1 MKFKIREIILWP
13 RKQGL
18 DPRRVTLDLNKVN
31 VISGA
36 SRTGKSAIIPI
47 IDYCMASDRCAI
59 PVETIR
65 DHTCWFG
72 ILVETIEGQKLFARR
87 EPGEQKSTGDMFL
100 LEGETVEVPLNAP
113 IKNTTADAVK
123 TRLDELS
130 GLTKL
135 DFDFDKA
142 GSGFKGRPSL
152 RDLVAFTFQPQNI
165 IANPDVLFFKADTYE
180 HREKLK
186 TIFPYVLKAI
196 SAEILAA
203 QHELQSVQR
212 DLARKQRELSN
223 LQDVSERWLA
233 ELRGWALQAREL
245 GLVNEPIS
253 ADANRD
259 SLLSILQKAT
269 QSKTDTLPS
278 ADGINE
284 AIAELVELEA
294 EESAIDT
301 QLRHLHRRLEEM
313 TKLKENASRYKDA
326 LTIQR
331 DRLAV
336 SKWLHSLEDES
347 HRCPICDAPLQQ
359 ASKVGELLV
368 SLEKVE
374 TQVKRAGSVPSAFD
388 RELVRVDEDVRIN
401 IEKLQGISLRKTEAS
416 TRSAQVTQ
424 ARFRQSQIS
433 RFLGRIEKGLEM
445 HVASSEN
452 GDLAEEVEEL
462 RRRDVQLSKLISKE
476 GLFQRRK
483 RALDK
488 IQLLAGRLLP
498 GLDAE
503 RPSDPIELSLTD
515 LTIKVKG
522 EHREDYLWE
531 IGSGANW
538 LSYHVA
544 IALALQQFFLES
556 APSPVPSLLVFDQP
570 SQVYFPRRLAASKSD
585 AEASDPALRD
595 EDIEA
600 VRKVFATI
608 AAVVKSTQC
617 GLQTLVLDHAGSD
630 VWGDVE
636 GIHLVEEWRSGNKLI
651 PNEWLN
657 GPADNS

>member
-18 DPRRVTLDLNKVN
+18 SPRRVTLDLEKVN

-65 DHTCWFG
+65 DNTCWFG
-72 ILVETIEGQKLFARR
+72 ILAETDEGQKLFARR

-100 LEGETVEVPLNAP
+100 LEGESVEVPIEAP
-113 IKNTTADAVK
+113 SKNTTADAVK

-135 DFDFDKA
+135 DFDFEKT

-186 TIFPYVLKAI
+186 TIFPYVLKTI
-196 SAEILAA
+196 SAEVLAA

-212 DLARKQRELSN
+212 DLSRKQRELST
-223 LQDVSERWLA
+223 LQDVSERWMA
-233 ELRGWALQAREL
+233 ELRGWAIQAREL
-245 GLVNEPIS
+245 GLVNQPIEDGAS
-253 ADANRD
+253 RD
-259 SLLSILQKAT
+259 SLLAILQQAL
-269 QSKTDTLPS
+269 QSQTDTLPS

-284 AIAELVELEA
+284 AIDELVELEA
-294 EESAIDT
+294 EESTVDN

-326 LTIQR
+326 LNIQR

-336 SKWLHSLEDES
+336 SKWLHSLEDEA
-347 HRCPICDAPLQQ
+347 HTCPICDAPLQQ
-359 ASKVGELLV
+359 AAKVAELLA

-374 TQVKRAGSVPSAFD
+374 SQVKRAGSVPIAFD
-388 RELVRVDEDVRIN
+388 RELVRVGADVRVSID
-401 IEKLQGISLRKTEAS
+401 KLQGIALRKTEAS
-416 TRSAQVTQ
+416 TRSEQVKQ
-424 ARFRQSQIS
+424 ARFKQSQIS

-445 HVASSEN
+445 HLAARQS
-452 GDLAEEVEEL
+452 GALAEEVEEL
-462 RRRDVQLSKLISKE
+462 RRREAQLSKIISKE
-476 GLFQRRK
+476 GLHGRRK

-488 IQLLAGRLLP
+488 VSLLAGRLLP

-503 RPSDPIELSLTD
+503 RPNDPLELSLTD

-544 IALALQQFFLES
+544 VSLALQQFFLES

-570 SQVYFPRRLAASKSD
+570 SQVYFPRRLAAAKSGD
-585 AEASDPALRD
+585 AELDPALRD

-608 AAVVKSTQC
+608 ASVVLQTS
-617 GLQTLVLDHAGSD
+617 GALQTLVLDHAGPD
-630 VWGDVE
+630 VWGDIAGV
-636 GIHLVEEWRSGNKLI
+636 HLVEEWRLGNKLI
-651 PNEWLN
+651 PDEWLT
-657 GPADNS
+657 A

>member
-18 DPRRVTLDLNKVN
+18 APRRVTLELDKVN

-72 ILVETIEGQKLFARR
+72 ILAETDEGQKLFARR

-100 LEGETVEVPLNAP
+100 LEGESVDVPHTAP
-113 IKNTTADAVK
+113 SKNTTADAVK

-135 DFDFDKA
+135 DFDFEKS

-186 TIFPYVLKAI
+186 TIFPYVLKTI

-212 DLARKQRELSN
+212 DLARKQRELAT

-233 ELRGWALQAREL
+233 ELRGWAIQAREL
-245 GLVNEPIS
+245 GLVNEPIEDG
-253 ADANRD
+253 ATRD
-259 SLLSILQKAT
+259 SLLAILQQAI
-269 QSKTDTLPS
+269 QWQTDTLPS

-284 AIAELVELEA
+284 AINELVELEA
-294 EESAIDT
+294 EESTVDS

-313 TKLKENASRYKDA
+313 TKLKENAGRFKDA
-326 LTIQR
+326 LNIQR

-336 SKWLHSLEDES
+336 SKWLHSLEDEA
-347 HRCPICDAPLQQ
+347 HTCPICDAPLQQ
-359 ASKVGELLV
+359 AAKVAELLA
-368 SLEKVE
+368 SLDKVE
-374 TQVKRAGSVPSAFD
+374 SQVKRAGSVPVAFD
-388 RELVRVDEDVRIN
+388 RELVRVGEDVRVSID
-401 IEKLQGISLRKTEAS
+401 KLQGIALRKTEAS
-416 TRSAQVTQ
+416 TRSEHVKQ
-424 ARFRQSQIS
+424 ARFKQSQIS

-445 HVASSEN
+445 HLASGQNSF
-452 GDLAEEVEEL
+452 LSEEVDEL
-462 RRRDVQLSKLISKE
+462 RRREVQLNKIISKE
-476 GLFQRRK
+476 GLHARRK

-488 IQLLAGRLLP
+488 ISLLAGRLLP
-498 GLDAE
+498 SLDVE
-503 RPSDPIELSLTD
+503 RPNDPIELSITD

-522 EHREDYLWE
+522 ERREDYLWE

-544 IALALQQFFLES
+544 VSLALQQFFLES

-570 SQVYFPRRLAASKSD
+570 SQVYFPRRLATSKPGT
-585 AEASDPALRD
+585 AEADPALRD

-608 AAVVKSTQC
+608 AASVKQTS
-617 GLQTLVLDHAGSD
+617 GALQTLVLDHAGPD
-630 VWGDVE
+630 VWGDIAGV
-636 GIHLVEEWRSGNKLI
+636 HLVEEWRFGNKLI
-651 PNEWLN
+651 PDEWIN
-657 GPADNS
+657 A